1 LGIGDWED
9 DVMTENV
16 DAGEAK
22 TLEGLRCYQ
31 LALQLFDA
39 AYRLAA
45 ASPDDEEYNLASQ
58 LRRAALSTV
67 LNIAEGYGRYHY
79 LDKLRFFYIA
89 RGSLFETRAAFAA
102 ARAVGYTTSEQQ
114 EWAHSTEAEA
124 LRSLNGY
131 IAFIRRQR
139 QGQEEFGSKAM
150 HEEIAPYCSA
160 LSDVPQ
166 SPIPNPQSLSEG
178 EDGDD

>member
-1 LGIGDWED
+1 
-9 DVMTENV
+9 M
-16 DAGEAK
+16 AGSPETKEAK

-45 ASPDDEEYNLASQ
+45 ALPDYEKYNLASQ

-89 RGSLFETRAAFAA
+89 RGSLFETRAAFTAA
-102 ARAVGYTTSEQQ
+102 HAVGYTTSEQQ
-114 EWAHSTEAEA
+114 EWAHSTEAET

-139 QGQEEFGSKAM
+139 QGQEEFGDKAL
-150 HEEIAPYCSA
+150 HEEPAPYCPAFSA
-160 LSDVPQ
+160 SPQ
-166 SPIPNPQSLSEG
+166 SPIPNPKSLPEG
-178 EDGDD
+178 GSGNG